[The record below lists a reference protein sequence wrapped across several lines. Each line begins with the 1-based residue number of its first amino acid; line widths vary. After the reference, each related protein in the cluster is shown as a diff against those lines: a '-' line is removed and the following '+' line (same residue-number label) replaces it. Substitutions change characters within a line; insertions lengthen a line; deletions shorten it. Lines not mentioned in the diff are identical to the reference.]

1 MAFTQSGPANGSNF
15 NPSNPYTQP
24 NNAAVPL
31 NNGSLY
37 TGVAA
42 PAAPAVAAPAYGM
55 GMGMG
60 PQLPPGQTPG
70 QAPPNYYG
78 MTTTP
83 DANENQAGV
92 QAQPFYSML
101 NTQGQLQTPYSVDP
115 TQSAAFNQEA
125 QTAESSGLSP
135 WATMQM
141 QTNQLQTQTSKDQN
155 AAQAQGATDQA
166 MQNIMTQGG
175 GASSGAA
182 QQVAMGGARAQTM
195 ANQQANNAGNM
206 NALNIEQTDAQNK
219 QSLLGQVASTQ
230 TAAQAANASTAQQD
244 TTNANLYSTNRYN
257 QQMGAYGAQQSANAQ
272 RASAN
277 SGKK

>member
-1 MAFTQSGPANGSNF
+1 MAFTQSGPASGSNF
-15 NPSNPYTQP
+15 NPSNPYAQP

-42 PAAPAVAAPAYGM
+42 PAAPAPAPAM
-55 GMGMG
+55 GMGGLG
-60 PQLPPGQTPG
+60 PQTPPGQTPG
-70 QAPPNYYG
+70 SAPANYYG

-83 DANENQAGV
+83 DTNEQAAGV
-92 QAQPFYSML
+92 QAQPFYSMM
-101 NTQGQLQTPYSVDP
+101 NPSGQLQSPYSVDP
-115 TQSAAFNQEA
+115 SQSTAFNQEA
-125 QTAESSGLSP
+125 QTAESGSLSP
-135 WATMQM
+135 WAAMQM

-166 MQNIMTQGG
+166 MQNIETQGG
-175 GASSGAA
+175 GASSGAQ

-195 ANQQANNAGNM
+195 ANQQANNAGNL

-219 QSLLGQVASTQ
+219 QSMLGQVASTQ
-230 TAAQAANASTAQQD
+230 TAAQAANAATAQTD
-244 TTNANLYSTNRYN
+244 TQNANLYSTNRYN
-257 QQMGAYGAQQSANAQ
+257 QQMGAYGSQQTANAQ
-272 RASAN
+272 RSAAN